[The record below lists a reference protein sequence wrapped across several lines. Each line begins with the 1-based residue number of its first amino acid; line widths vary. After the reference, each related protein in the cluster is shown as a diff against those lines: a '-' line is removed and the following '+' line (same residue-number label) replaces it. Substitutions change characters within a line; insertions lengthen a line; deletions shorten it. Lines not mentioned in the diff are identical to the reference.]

1 MRARALREPVF
12 LSSFPK
18 RGAARP
24 PPSSQLRCFL
34 FDLQIY
40 IKSTKYLHMKSTELC
55 LASSKIL
62 TPQPLSTQRVCP
74 PPVPKAGGYIHT
86 RREVRECGRSIFWKT
101 PDIGLASYSIISLQ
115 YNLSN
120 LGRPRQW
127 FFSFHWTTE
136 VVKYEVPCPPPP
148 HRSFADTYGN
158 ILRSTVRPY
167 APNFFCFF
175 LFYIV
180 F

>member
-1 MRARALREPVF
+1 MRARALRAPVF

-24 PPSSQLRCFL
+24 PRPSQLRCFL

-55 LASSKIL
+55 LASSKIF
-62 TPQPLSTQRVCP
+62 TPPHPPLHPASVSSPHT
-74 PPVPKAGGYIHT
+74 KGGGLHT
-86 RREVRECGRSIFWKT
+86 RLAVREGGSIFWKT
-101 PDIGLASYSIISLQ
+101 PDIGLASYSIISLR

-120 LGRPRQW
+120 LGSPSQGL
-127 FFSFHWTTE
+127 FSFHWTTE

-148 HRSFADTYGN
+148 HRSFADTSGN
-158 ILRSTVRPY
+158 ILRSTGATICPK
-167 APNFFCFF
+167 F
-175 LFYIV
+175 LFFPFFI
-180 F
+180 